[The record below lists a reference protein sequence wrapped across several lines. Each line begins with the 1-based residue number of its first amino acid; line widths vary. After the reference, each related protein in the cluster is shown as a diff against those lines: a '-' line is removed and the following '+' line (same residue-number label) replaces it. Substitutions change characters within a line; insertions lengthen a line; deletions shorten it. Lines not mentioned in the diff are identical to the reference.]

1 MPRAAPYP
9 PTLAPTLALALTTD
23 PNPNPNQVPNA
34 ESSLSVGFTSLRDG
48 KALWLILTPKDG
60 GTMQA
65 RTHAHTMHAP
75 MHAPCTHH
83 AHPMRHTMRHTM
95 QARTEDARVC
105 GGRAVGVRW
114 ACGVP
119 GAGGPVSLHLEQL
132 AEHRIMMELLGGR
145 AREGVRPSASRAQV

>member
-1 MPRAAPYP
+1 MPRADPYP
-9 PTLAPTLALALTTD
+9 PTLAPTLALTLTTD

-75 MHAPCTHH
+75 CTSHAAHH
-83 AHPMRHTMRHTM
+83 AAHH
-95 QARTEDARVC
+95 A
-105 GGRAVGVRW
+105 
-114 ACGVP
+114 
-119 GAGGPVSLHLEQL
+119 GAH
-132 AEHRIMMELLGGR
+132 
-145 AREGVRPSASRAQV
+145 

>member
-1 MPRAAPYP
+1 MPRADPYP

-75 MHAPCTHH
+75 MHTPCTHH

-105 GGRAVGVRW
+105 GGHAVGMWW
-114 ACGVP
+114 ACGGHVVGVDQTGCP
-119 GAGGPVSLHLEQL
+119 
-132 AEHRIMMELLGGR
+132 
-145 AREGVRPSASRAQV
+145 ARLRL